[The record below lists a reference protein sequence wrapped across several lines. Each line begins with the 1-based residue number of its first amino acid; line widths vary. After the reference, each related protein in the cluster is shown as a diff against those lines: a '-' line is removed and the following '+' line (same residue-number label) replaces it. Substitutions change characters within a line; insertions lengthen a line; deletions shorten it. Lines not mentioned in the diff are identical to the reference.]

1 MRSELLEYYERELS
15 FLRQMGAEFADK
27 YPKVASRLQLE
38 PDKCED
44 PHVERL
50 LEAFAFLAARVRLK
64 IDDEFPEVTE
74 SLLGILY
81 PTFLAPV
88 PSMSVVQ
95 FVLNPEQVSLQTGQ
109 TIPKGSTLAS
119 APIDGIPCRFRTAY
133 PVTIWPVEV
142 KAARFEQAPAVTI
155 DGRDARSAL
164 RLDLR
169 VQGGAALSELR
180 EKASEDV
187 ERPLSRLRFYLQGEG
202 KVVHALYEL
211 LFNDALAV
219 ELRPHAAAPDSAA
232 IVLGPEALRPVG
244 FGEDETLLP
253 TPDRLF
259 RGYRVL
265 QEYFA
270 FPEKF
275 LFVDLDGLDRL
286 QGRGFTDTLDV
297 RVLLARPFAAE
308 RSVSAQTFR
317 LHATPVVNLFSQ
329 IAEPIRVTHLS
340 HEYRVIPNIRRPG
353 AHEVWSVDSVTS
365 TAADL
370 ESVRTYQPFFAFRHN
385 AERAAQQAFWHANR
399 RPSERK
405 DDDGT
410 EVYLTL
416 VDMNFDPSVPDTD
429 TLTVHVTASNRD
441 LPARLPFGNPDGDF
455 QLEGPGVFTAIRSL
469 VKPTA
474 ALRPPLR
481 RGAHWRL
488 ISHLALNVL
497 SLVEREGDKGP
508 EALREILRL
517 YDIAD
522 SSVTRQQIDGIS
534 TLSARRVV
542 RPLRDVHPGFVRGLE
557 VSIELDEQSFVGSG
571 VYLFASVLERFF
583 SLYASVNSFSQLVAS
598 TKQREGVMRRWPPR
612 TGDQIVL

>member
-15 FLRQMGAEFADK
+15 FLRQMGAEFAGK

-64 IDDEFPEVTE
+64 IDDEFPEITE

-88 PSMSVVQ
+88 PSMSLVQ
-95 FVLNPEQVSLQTGQ
+95 FVLSPEQVSLQSGQ

-133 PVTIWPVEV
+133 PVTIWPVEL

-155 DGRDARSAL
+155 GGRDARTML
-164 RLDLR
+164 HLELR
-169 VQGGAALSELR
+169 VLGGAALPELK
-180 EKASEDV
+180 EKARDGT
-187 ERPLSRLRFYLQGEG
+187 ERPLSSLRFYLQGEG

-219 ELRPHAAAPDSAA
+219 ELRPKSTSPDSEAV
-232 IVLGPEALRPVG
+232 VLGPEALRPVG

-265 QEYFA
+265 QEYFT

-275 LFVDLDGLDRL
+275 LYVDLEGLEGLR
-286 QGRGFTDTLDV
+286 GRPFTDTLDV
-297 RVLLARPFAAE
+297 RILLAQPFAAE
-308 RSVSAQTFR
+308 RSVSDKTFR
-317 LHATPVVNLFSQ
+317 LHTSPVVNLFSHQ
-329 IAEPIRVTHLS
+329 AEPIRVTHLS
-340 HEYRVIPNIRRPG
+340 HEYRVIPNLRRPA
-353 AHEVWSVDSVTS
+353 AHEVWSVDRVTS
-365 TAADL
+365 TSADV
-370 ESVRTYQPFFAFRHN
+370 ETVRTYEPFFAFRHG
-385 AERAAQQAFWHANR
+385 AERAGHEALWHASR
-399 RPSERK
+399 RPAERK
-405 DDDGT
+405 DDEGT

-416 VDMNFDPSVPDTD
+416 VDMNFDPAVPDTD
-429 TLTVHVTASNRD
+429 TLTVHATCSNRD

-474 ALRPPLR
+474 CLRPPLR

-488 ISHLALNVL
+488 VSHLALNVL
-497 SLVEREGDKGP
+497 SLVEREGEKGP

-534 TLSARRVV
+534 KLSARRVV
-542 RPLRDVHPGFVRGLE
+542 RPLRDIHPGFVRGLE
-557 VSIELDEQSFVGSG
+557 VSVELDEQNFVGSG
-571 VYLFASVLERFF
+571 VYLFASVLERFL

-598 TKQREGVMRRWPPR
+598 TKQREGILRRWPPR

>member
-1 MRSELLEYYERELS
+1 MRSQLLEYYERELS
-15 FLRQMGAEFADK
+15 FLRQMGAEFAEK

-50 LEAFAFLAARVRLK
+50 LESFAFLAARVRLK
-64 IDDEFPEVTE
+64 LDDEFPEITE

-88 PSMSVVQ
+88 PSMSVAQ
-95 FVLNPEQVSLQTGQ
+95 FVLDPEQVSLQTGQ

-119 APIDGIPCRFRTAY
+119 APVDGIPCRFRTAY

-155 DGRDARSAL
+155 DGRDARTAL

-169 VQGGAALSELR
+169 VLGGAALSELK
-180 EKASEDV
+180 EKVTEDS

-219 ELRPHAAAPDSAA
+219 ELRPKAAAPDSAA
-232 IVLGPEALRPVG
+232 VVLGPEALRPVG
-244 FGEDETLLP
+244 FGDDETLLP

-265 QEYFA
+265 QEYFT

-275 LFVDLDGLDRL
+275 LFVDLEGLERL

-297 RVLLARPFAAE
+297 RILLARPFAAE

-317 LHATPVVNLFSQ
+317 LHATPIVNLFSQ
-329 IAEPIRVTHLS
+329 LAEPIRITHLS
-340 HEYRVIPNIRRPG
+340 HEYQVFANLRRPG
-353 AHEVWSVDSVTS
+353 AHEVWSVDRVTS
-365 TAADL
+365 TSADL
-370 ESVRTYQPFFAFRHN
+370 ETVRTYQPFFAFRHD
-385 AERAAQQAFWHANR
+385 AERAGQQALWHASR

-410 EVYLTL
+410 EVYLSL
-416 VDMNFDPSVPDTD
+416 VDMNFDPAVPDTD
-429 TLTVHVTASNRD
+429 TLTVHVTCSNRD

-474 ALRPPLR
+474 CLRPPLR
-481 RGAHWRL
+481 RGAQWRL

-517 YDIAD
+517 YDVGD
-522 SSVTRQQIDGIS
+522 SSVSRQQIDGI
-534 TLSARRVV
+534 TKLSSRRVV
-542 RPLRDVHPGFVRGLE
+542 RPVRDSHPGFVRGLE
-557 VSIELDEQSFVGSG
+557 VTVELDEQNFVGSG
-571 VYLFASVLERFF
+571 VFLFASVLERFL
-583 SLYASVNSFSQLVAS
+583 SLYASVNSFSQLVAT
-598 TKQREGVMRRWPPR
+598 TKQREGVLRRWPPR
-612 TGDQIVL
+612 TGNQIVL

>member
-1 MRSELLEYYERELS
+1 ML
-15 FLRQMGAEFADK
+15 
-27 YPKVASRLQLE
+27 
-38 PDKCED
+38 
-44 PHVERL
+44 H
-50 LEAFAFLAARVRLK
+50 
-64 IDDEFPEVTE
+64 
-74 SLLGILY
+74 
-81 PTFLAPV
+81 
-88 PSMSVVQ
+88 
-95 FVLNPEQVSLQTGQ
+95 
-109 TIPKGSTLAS
+109 
-119 APIDGIPCRFRTAY
+119 
-133 PVTIWPVEV
+133 
-142 KAARFEQAPAVTI
+142 
-155 DGRDARSAL
+155 
-164 RLDLR
+164 LDLR
-169 VQGGAALSELR
+169 VLGGAALSDLKER
-180 EKASEDV
+180 TSEGD
-187 ERPLSRLRFYLQGEG
+187 ERPLSRVRFYLQGEG
-202 KVVHALYEL
+202 KMVHALYEA

-219 ELRPHAAAPDSAA
+219 ELRPQASTPASEALT
-232 IVLGPEALRPVG
+232 LGPEALRPVG
-244 FGEDETLLP
+244 FADDETLLP

-265 QEYFA
+265 QEYFS

-297 RVLLARPFAAE
+297 RILLGRPFAAE

-317 LHATPVVNLFSQ
+317 LHATPIVNLFSQ
-329 IAEPIRVTHLS
+329 MAEPIRVTHLS
-340 HEYRVIPNIRRPG
+340 HEYRVIPNVRRPG

-365 TAADL
+365 TGADL
-370 ESVRTYQPFFAFRHN
+370 ETVRAYQPFFAFRQN
-385 AERAAQQAFWHANR
+385 AERAGPEAFWHANR

-429 TLTVHVTASNRD
+429 TLTVHTTCSNRD
-441 LPARLPFGNPDGDF
+441 LPARLPFGNPEGDF

-474 ALRPPLR
+474 SLRPPLR

-497 SLVEREGDKGP
+497 SLVEHEGEKGP

-534 TLSARRVV
+534 KLSARRVV
-542 RPLRDVHPGFVRGLE
+542 RPLRDIHPGFVRGLE
-557 VSIELDEQSFVGSG
+557 VSIELDEQNFVGSG
-571 VYLFASVLERFF
+571 VYLFASVLERFL

-598 TKQREGVMRRWPPR
+598 TKQREGVMRRWPPH